1 MIHRES
7 ASDERGERVSLR
19 PLVLVVAL
27 TWGLAACSTPA
38 EKPPAPSGPQATVGA
53 LHLPLPAG
61 ATYTEHS
68 PDGLLDG
75 CIAEGTVVCE
85 ARVLDLRTTD
95 PEAPNNLPRTKWP
108 FGWYTG
114 TDLPT
119 CITPASPPGKATEAT
134 GSTLD
139 DAGFAPVGPK
149 KAEDGRWKVTC
160 ENSAQN
166 NQIRMWWLPTSRILI
181 VQYGSFPGWDA
192 KMDTM
197 LAGATFS

>member
-1 MIHRES
+1 MSFRH
-7 ASDERGERVSLR
+7 
-19 PLVLVVAL
+19 LVLVVAVTL
-27 TWGLAACSTPA
+27 GVAACSTPA
-38 EKPPAPSGPQATVGA
+38 EGPATPSAANGPHANVGS
-53 LHLPLPAG
+53 LHLPLPAD

-85 ARVLDLRTTD
+85 ARIVDLRTAGAD
-95 PEAPNNLPRTKWP
+95 APINLPSTKRP

-119 CITPASPPGKATEAT
+119 CITPASPPGKAAEAT
-134 GSTLD
+134 GSELLD
-139 DAGFAPVGPK
+139 SGFAPIGPK
-149 KAEDGRWKVTC
+149 KAEYGRWKVTC

-166 NQIRMWWLPTSRILI
+166 NQIRMWWLPNSRILI

-192 KMDTM
+192 KMDAL
-197 LAGATFS
+197 LARATFS

>member
-1 MIHRES
+1 MSFRH
-7 ASDERGERVSLR
+7 
-19 PLVLVVAL
+19 LVLVAAVILSA
-27 TWGLAACSTPA
+27 AACSTPG
-38 EKPPAPSGPQATVGA
+38 EHPPAPSTPSGPRATVGS
-53 LHLPLPAG
+53 LHLTLPAG

-75 CIAEGTVVCE
+75 CVAEGAVACE
-85 ARVLDLRTTD
+85 ARVVNLRKPD
-95 PEAPNNLPRTKWP
+95 SDAPINLPSTKRP

-119 CITPASPPGKATEAT
+119 CITPASPPGKATGAT
-134 GSTLD
+134 GSTLMD
-139 DAGFAPVGPK
+139 SGFAPVGPK
-149 KAEDGRWKVTC
+149 NAEYGRWKVTC

-166 NQIRMWWLPTSRILI
+166 NQVRMWWLPTSRILI

-192 KMDTM
+192 KMDAL

>member
-1 MIHRES
+1 MSFRH
-7 ASDERGERVSLR
+7 
-19 PLVLVVAL
+19 LVLAVAVAL
-27 TWGLAACSTPA
+27 GAAACSTPA
-38 EKPPAPSGPQATVGA
+38 GAPPAPSPANGPRANVGT

-75 CIAEGTVVCE
+75 CIAEGPVTCE
-85 ARVLDLRTTD
+85 ARVLDLRQTD
-95 PEAPNNLPRTKWP
+95 PGAPINLPSTKRP

-119 CITPASPPGKATEAT
+119 CITPASPPGKAAGAT
-134 GSTLD
+134 GSTLLD
-139 DAGFAPVGPK
+139 SGFAKIGPK
-149 KAEDGRWKVTC
+149 TAEYGRWKVTC

-166 NQIRMWWLPTSRILI
+166 NQVRSWWLPTSRILV

-192 KMDTM
+192 KMDTL

>member
-1 MIHRES
+1 M
-7 ASDERGERVSLR
+7 SLR
-19 PLVLVVAL
+19 HLVLVVAL
-27 TWGLAACSTPA
+27 TLGVAACSTPA
-38 EKPPAPSGPQATVGA
+38 ENGPEKPSGPQANVGA

-75 CIAEGTVVCE
+75 CIAEGTAVCE
-85 ARVLDLRTTD
+85 ARVLDLRKAD
-95 PEAPNNLPRTKWP
+95 PGAPINPPSTKRP

-119 CITPASPPGKATEAT
+119 CITPASPPGKASGAKD
-134 GSTLD
+134 SKLLD
-139 DAGFAPVGPK
+139 SGFAPIGPK
-149 KAEDGRWKVTC
+149 KAEYGRWQVTC

-166 NQIRMWWLPTSRILI
+166 NQVRMWWLPTSKVLV

-192 KMDTM
+192 KMDTL

>member
-1 MIHRES
+1 MSFRH
-7 ASDERGERVSLR
+7 
-19 PLVLVVAL
+19 LVLVVAATL
-27 TWGLAACSTPA
+27 GLAACSTPA
-38 EKPPAPSGPQATVGA
+38 DPAPAPAPSGPQVTVGS
-53 LHLPLPAG
+53 LHLPLPVG

-75 CIAEGTVVCE
+75 CVSEGTAVCE
-85 ARVLDLRTTD
+85 ARLLDLRTTPAD
-95 PEAPNNLPRTKWP
+95 APINLPSTKRP

-119 CITPASPPGKATEAT
+119 CITPASPPGKATGAT
-134 GSTLD
+134 GSTLL
-139 DAGFAPVGPK
+139 DAGFAPIGPK
-149 KAEDGRWKVTC
+149 KAEYGRWKVTC

-166 NQIRMWWLPTSRILI
+166 NVVRMWWLPTSRILV

-192 KMDTM
+192 KMDNL

>member
-1 MIHRES
+1 
-7 ASDERGERVSLR
+7 VSFR
-19 PLVLVVAL
+19 HLVLVAAVILSA
-27 TWGLAACSTPA
+27 AACSTPG
-38 EKPPAPSGPQATVGA
+38 ENPPAPSTPSGPRTTVGS
-53 LHLPLPAG
+53 LHLTLPAG

-75 CIAEGTVVCE
+75 CVAEGAVACE
-85 ARVLDLRTTD
+85 ARIVNLRKPD
-95 PEAPNNLPRTKWP
+95 SDAPINLPSTKRP

-119 CITPASPPGKATEAT
+119 CITPASPPGKATGAT
-134 GSTLD
+134 GSTLMD
-139 DAGFAPVGPK
+139 SGFAPVGPK
-149 KAEDGRWKVTC
+149 NAEYGRWKVTC

-166 NQIRMWWLPTSRILI
+166 NQVRMWWLPTSRILI

-192 KMDTM
+192 KMDTL